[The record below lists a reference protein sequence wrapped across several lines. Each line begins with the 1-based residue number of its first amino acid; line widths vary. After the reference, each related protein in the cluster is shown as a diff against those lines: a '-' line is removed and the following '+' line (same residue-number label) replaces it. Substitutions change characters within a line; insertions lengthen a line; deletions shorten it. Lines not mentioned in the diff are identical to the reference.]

1 MKVNKCF
8 TVSLKMKNQGDQ
20 ALDKRTIKSFVDIL
34 ILKHLKKH
42 PLISGYEILK
52 YLHEEFDIPFS
63 PGTIYHAIYLL
74 ERRDLVKGDG
84 DELGRIYC
92 LTSEGEKTLDF
103 ACKSKPQIQ
112 ELVASILSE
121 A

>member
-1 MKVNKCF
+1 
-8 TVSLKMKNQGDQ
+8 MKNNSDQ

-34 ILKHLKKH
+34 ILKYLKKH

-74 ERRDLVKGDG
+74 ERRALVKGDG

-103 ACKSKPQIQ
+103 ACKSKLQIQ
-112 ELVASILSE
+112 ELIASILSE

>member
-1 MKVNKCF
+1 
-8 TVSLKMKNQGDQ
+8 MKNNGDQ

-34 ILKHLKKH
+34 ILKHLKKK
-42 PLISGYEILK
+42 PFISGYEILK

-63 PGTIYHAIYLL
+63 PGTVYHAIYLL
-74 ERRDLVKGDG
+74 ERKTLVKGDG

-92 LTSEGEKTLDF
+92 LTNEGEKMLDD

-112 ELVASILSE
+112 ELVSSIFSE
-121 A
+121 P

>member
-1 MKVNKCF
+1 
-8 TVSLKMKNQGDQ
+8 MKNQSDQ

-42 PLISGYEILK
+42 PFISGDEILK

-63 PGTIYHAIYLL
+63 PGTIYHAVYLL
-74 ERRDLVKGDG
+74 ERKALVKGDG
-84 DELGRIYC
+84 DELGSNYC
-92 LTSEGEKTLDF
+92 LTSEGEKILEF

-112 ELVASILSE
+112 ELVSSILSE

>member
-1 MKVNKCF
+1 
-8 TVSLKMKNQGDQ
+8 MKNHGEQS
-20 ALDKRTIKSFVDIL
+20 LDKRTIKSFVDIL
-34 ILKHLKKH
+34 ILKRLKKH
-42 PLISGYEILK
+42 PLISGYEVLK

-63 PGTIYHAIYLL
+63 PGTVYHAIYLL
-74 ERRDLVKGDG
+74 ERRALVKGDG

-92 LTSEGEKTLDF
+92 LTSEGEKTLEL

-112 ELVASILSE
+112 ELVSSILSE